1 MTAHPN
7 TAEAPLPWT
16 ADAIA
21 TLISDIVGE
30 NFYAPGGELPE
41 VGYEGPAV
49 YEGIEKV
56 LKCPGVY
63 VHLYGK
69 ALTKPFR
76 KMGHV
81 TIVDADRE
89 KAIEKA
95 RFVQATL
102 KVIS

>member
-1 MTAHPN
+1 
-7 TAEAPLPWT
+7 
-16 ADAIA
+16 
-21 TLISDIVGE
+21 
-30 NFYAPGGELPE
+30 
-41 VGYEGPAV
+41 
-49 YEGIEKV
+49 
-56 LKCPGVY
+56 GVY

-95 RFVQATL
+95 RYVQDTL